1 MQRTQLD
8 AGSDNIAESIWSR
21 EPLPYALDKQLVQRR
36 RYADQTESTSER
48 DRTTHRPQAEPSSSR
63 AGTANQIGTYPSGRR
78 HETTDA
84 NPGTESIALKPPSA
98 EPSRSDHRED
108 ESEAIFHQNIEEALE
123 GKTEAQFRVGCMYL
137 EGWGVRRDV
146 TQAIRWFQTA
156 AMHGQVAAQFN
167 LGVIC
172 DRGDGIERDPRSA
185 AEWYRRAAEQGLRE
199 SQYSLGVKY
208 GRADGLPLD
217 RIESFRWIR
226 YSASQGHTA
235 SQWLVA
241 SFYFEGVGVFQD
253 NVEAHRWA
261 LLAKHRDRNIDPVCI
276 GMLRK
281 IQKSLDSKQ
290 IRYDNEY
297 ASQWK
302 VKQWEQ
308 IKPTRNDPEQIETSE
323 GPRFQLDGP
332 IQAVKKVLDRWQ
344 VSTGHTAQFM
354 GFDSSMQKYVEE
366 LLTGR
371 RMLVQGSETEDRIA
385 ILYYI
390 RCVLG
395 ALFRDKEVENEWLR
409 RSHPELGGKSPMHL
423 MQSGSRTDLLTA
435 RHHVDWV
442 SGRLGC

>member
-8 AGSDNIAESIWSR
+8 AGSDNFAESIWSR
-21 EPLPYALDKQLVQRR
+21 EPLPYALDEQLVQRR
-36 RYADQTESTSER
+36 HHADQTEAISER
-48 DRTTHRPQAEPSSSR
+48 DRTTHRARAEPSSPQ
-63 AGTANQIGTYPSGRR
+63 AGSANQIGTYPSGRR
-78 HETTDA
+78 HEMTDA
-84 NPGTESIALKPPSA
+84 NPRAASIALKQPST
-98 EPSRSDHRED
+98 ERGRSSNRED
-108 ESEAIFHQNIEEALE
+108 DSEAIFHQNIEEALE
-123 GKTEAQFRVGCMYL
+123 GKTEAQFRVGCMHL

-156 AMHGQVAAQFN
+156 ATHGHAEAQFN

-172 DRGDGIERDPRSA
+172 DRGDGIERDPRRA
-185 AEWYRRAAEQGLRE
+185 ARWYRKAAEQGLRE

-208 GRADGLPLD
+208 GRGDGLPLD
-217 RIESFRWIR
+217 RIESFRWVR
-226 YSASQGHTA
+226 YAASQGHTA

-261 LLAKHRDRNIDPVCI
+261 LLAKYRDRNIYPACI
-276 GMLRK
+276 EMLRK

-302 VKQWEQ
+302 IKQWEQ
-308 IKPTRNDPEQIETSE
+308 IKPTRNDPEQIETPD
-323 GPRFQLDGP
+323 GLRFQLDAP
-332 IQAVKKVLDRWQ
+332 IQAVKKVLERWQ
-344 VSTGHTAQFM
+344 VSTDRTAQFM
-354 GFDSSMQKYVEE
+354 GLDSSMQKYVEE

-371 RMLVQGSETEDRIA
+371 RMLVQGSETDDRIA

-409 RSHPELGGKSPMHL
+409 RPHPELGGKSPMDL
-423 MQSGSRTDLLTA
+423 MQSGPRTDLLTA

>member
-21 EPLPYALDKQLVQRR
+21 EPLPYALDKQLVQRHHR
-36 RYADQTESTSER
+36 ADQTEATSER
-48 DRTTHRPQAEPSSSR
+48 DRTTHRARAEPSSSR
-63 AGTANQIGTYPSGRR
+63 AGSANQIGTYPSARR
-78 HETTDA
+78 HEMTDA
-84 NPGTESIALKPPSA
+84 NPGAESIALKQPST
-98 EPSRSDHRED
+98 ERERFDNRED
-108 ESEAIFHQNIEEALE
+108 DSEAIFRQNLEEALE
-123 GKTEAQFRVGCMYL
+123 GETEAQFRVGCMYL

-146 TQAIRWFQTA
+146 TEAIRWFQTA
-156 AMHGQVAAQFN
+156 AMHGHVAAQFN
-167 LGVIC
+167 IGVMC
-172 DRGDGIERDPRSA
+172 DRGDGIERDPRRA
-185 AEWYRRAAEQGLRE
+185 ARWYRKAAEQGLRE

-208 GRADGLPLD
+208 GHGDGVPLD

-226 YSASQGHTA
+226 YAASQGHTA

-261 LLAKHRDRNIDPVCI
+261 LLAKFRDQKIDPVCAD
-276 GMLRK
+276 MLRE

-297 ASQWK
+297 ANQWE
-302 VKQWEQ
+302 VKHWEQ
-308 IKPTRNDPEQIETSE
+308 IKPTRNDPEQIETPD
-323 GPRFQLDGP
+323 GPRYRLDAP
-332 IQAVKKVLDRWQ
+332 IQAVKKVLERWQ
-344 VSTGHTAQFM
+344 VSTDRTAQFM
-354 GFDSSMQKYVEE
+354 GFDSSMQNYVEE

-371 RMLVQGSETEDRIA
+371 RMLIHGSETEDRIG

-390 RCVLG
+390 RCILG
-395 ALFRDKEVENEWLR
+395 ALFQDKEVENEWLR
-409 RSHPELGGKSPMHL
+409 RPHSELGGKSPMEL
-423 MQSGSRTDLLTA
+423 MQSGPRTDLLTA